1 MRPFP
6 CYFITKYYSRVSFVS
21 HYEFAGTQDKRQ
33 RETTIAKCTQLRIK
47 NSEDE
52 SRWLEFRY
60 SESSMAESIQQLT
73 PNMGAGGG
81 QDIYLNFGNMHY
93 IYMEN
98 ISETEI

>member
-1 MRPFP
+1 
-6 CYFITKYYSRVSFVS
+6 
-21 HYEFAGTQDKRQ
+21 
-33 RETTIAKCTQLRIK
+33 
-47 NSEDE
+47 
-52 SRWLEFRY
+52 
-60 SESSMAESIQQLT
+60 MAESIQQLT